1 MINLFSKKK
10 VLKNP
15 LKVDIHSH
23 LLPGLDDGVATM
35 EEAIEV
41 LRFFQS
47 LGYKKVITTPHVMP
61 EFYPNTRETIEGALA
76 ALRQTLKEE
85 EIDVEVE
92 AAAEYY
98 LDESFLKLLETP
110 DKLLHFGEN
119 YLLFETP
126 YINEPAFLK
135 EAIFKVNALGLQ
147 PVLAHPERYIFI
159 QNNMSYLEDLV
170 KRNVLFQCNINAIQ
184 GYYSPAAKKTIKFM
198 IKNGLVSFLGS
209 DCHNM
214 KHANILKQSMEDKYF
229 YRATQG
235 NIKNNTLLQ

>member
-10 VLKNP
+10 VFENP

-23 LLPGLDDGVATM
+23 LLPGLDDGVTTT

-61 EFYPNTRETIEGALA
+61 EFYPNTKEIIEGALEA
-76 ALRQTLKEE
+76 LKEE
-85 EIDVEVE
+85 LKNIEVEIEVE

-98 LDESFLKLLETP
+98 LDETFLKLLETP
-110 DKLLHFGEN
+110 DKLLRFGES

-126 YINEPAFLK
+126 YINKPTFLE
-135 EAIFKVNALGLQ
+135 EAIFKINALGLQ

-159 QNNMSYLEDLV
+159 QNKMSYLEDLAA
-170 KRNVLFQCNINAIQ
+170 RNVLFQCNINAIQ
-184 GYYSPAAKKTIKFM
+184 GYYSPAAEKTIKFM
-198 IKNGLVSFLGS
+198 IKKGLVSFLGS

-214 KHANILKQSMEDKYF
+214 KHANILKRSMQDKYF
-229 YRATQG
+229 YKAAQG
-235 NIKNNTLLQ
+235 EIKNNTL

>member
-1 MINLFSKKK
+1 MINLFSRKK
-10 VLKNP
+10 VLENP

-23 LLPGLDDGVATM
+23 LLPGLDDGVATT
-35 EEAIEV
+35 EEAIEI

-61 EFYPNTRETIEGALA
+61 EFYPNTKEIIEGALES
-76 ALRQTLKEE
+76 LKQELKEAE
-85 EIDVEVE
+85 VEVEVE

-110 DKLLHFGEN
+110 DKLLCFGEN

-135 EAIFKVNALGLQ
+135 EAIFKINALGLQ
-147 PVLAHPERYIFI
+147 PVMAHPERYIFI
-159 QNNMSYLEDLV
+159 QNKMSYLEDLA

-184 GYYSPAAKKTIKFM
+184 GYYSSAARKTIKFM
-198 IKNGLVSFLGS
+198 IKNDLVSFLGS

-235 NIKNNTLLQ
+235 NIQNNTLLQ

>member
-1 MINLFSKKK
+1 VINLFSRKK
-10 VLKNP
+10 VLENP
-15 LKVDIHSH
+15 L
-23 LLPGLDDGVATM
+23 

-61 EFYPNTRETIEGALA
+61 EFYPNTKEIIEGALE
-76 ALRQTLKEE
+76 TLTQVLEDRGVD
-85 EIDVEVE
+85 IEVE

-110 DKLLHFGEN
+110 DKLLRFGEN

-135 EAIFKVNALGLQ
+135 EAIFKINALGLQ
-147 PVLAHPERYIFI
+147 PVMAHPERYIYI
-159 QNNMSYLEDLV
+159 QNKMCYLEELV
-170 KRNVLFQCNINAIQ
+170 ERNVLFQCNINALQ
-184 GYYSPAAKKTIKFM
+184 GYYSSAAERTIKFM

-214 KHANILKQSMEDKYF
+214 KHAHILKQSMGAKYF
-229 YRATQG
+229 HKATQG
-235 NIKNNTLLQ
+235 NLKNNTL